1 MLLSLTEQD
10 VLEYLLS
17 LRLSTSDKFEIYGA
31 IKDNI
36 PTVWNKIK
44 AKLDPEGATS
54 DLMDLG
60 F

>member
-10 VLEYLLS
+10 VLGYLLS
-17 LRLSTSDKFEIYGA
+17 LRLSTSDKFKIYGA

-36 PTVWNKIK
+36 PNVWNKIK
-44 AKLDPEGATS
+44 SKLDPDGDTS
-54 DLMDLG
+54 ELMDIG